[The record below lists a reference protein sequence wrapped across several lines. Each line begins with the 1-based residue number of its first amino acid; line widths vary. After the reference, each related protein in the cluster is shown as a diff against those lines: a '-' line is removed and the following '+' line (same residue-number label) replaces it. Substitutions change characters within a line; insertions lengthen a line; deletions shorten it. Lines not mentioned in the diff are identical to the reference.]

1 MGTVDQ
7 SDLNDHTLDMF
18 DRTRGGME
26 MRNDVTRTRVSTVRH
41 VDPLVGNVA
50 TFLIESIR
58 TEEGDYAFVEV
69 ATKDG
74 NVRVVLPPKVTNA
87 LARQRDALT
96 KKVRKRIGRELGIS
110 QAAERKA
117 QGIEPFGG
125 KPFIRKA
132 KTA

>member
-1 MGTVDQ
+1 MGKLIIDQ
-7 SDLNDHTLDMF
+7 SDLNDQTLDMF

-58 TEEGDYAFVEV
+58 THEDGDYAFIEV

-74 NVRVVLPPKVTNA
+74 NVRVVLPPKVTSA
-87 LARQRDALT
+87 IARQRDALT
-96 KKVRKRIGRELGIS
+96 KKVRKRIGRE
-110 QAAERKA
+110 QAAARLA

>member
-50 TFLIESIR
+50 TFLVESIR

>member
-1 MGTVDQ
+1 MGKRILDQ

-50 TFLIESIR
+50 TFLVESIR

-87 LARQRDALT
+87 LARHRDSLT
-96 KKVRKRIGRELGIS
+96 TKVRRRIGRE

>member
-1 MGTVDQ
+1 MQ
-7 SDLNDHTLDMF
+7 SSRELSDVHDHTVDMF

-26 MRNDVTRTRVSTVRH
+26 MRNDVTRSTVRH

-58 TEEGDYAFVEV
+58 VSDDGDYCFVEV

-74 NVRVVLPPKVTNA
+74 NIRVVLPPKVTTA
-87 LARQRDALT
+87 IARQRDALT
-96 KKVRKRIGRELGIS
+96 TKVRRRIGRE

-117 QGIEPFGG
+117 QGIAPFGG
-125 KPFIRKA
+125 KRYQKA
-132 KTA
+132 

>member
-1 MGTVDQ
+1 MGKLIINQT
-7 SDLNDHTLDMF
+7 DLNEQTLDMF

-26 MRNDVTRTRVSTVRH
+26 CRNDTATSRVSTVRH

-50 TFLIESIR
+50 TYLVETIR
-58 TEEGDYAFVEV
+58 VAEEGDYAFVEV

-74 NVRVVLPPKVTNA
+74 NVRVVLPPKVTTTM
-87 LARQRDALT
+87 ARQRDALT
-96 KKVRKRIGRELGIS
+96 TKVRKRIGRE